1 MEKNCTCT
9 VKVTTHIDKR
19 VSVEACL
26 SHYGHR
32 RSLQHI
38 WLSKKKREELV
49 AKLKQG
55 VSQQRILDEI
65 RDNVGSRLT
74 RDHLIDKKDL
84 ANIRRSNFIDEV
96 QRHPNDTTSVLS
108 LIEKWSQSERN
119 PVLYYKLQ
127 GTIPFIHAKQCV
139 LLVFIYVTPIQK

>member
-1 MEKNCTCT
+1 M
-9 VKVTTHIDKR
+9 
-19 VSVEACL
+19 SVEACL

-38 WLSKKKREELV
+38 WLSNKKREELV

-65 RDNVGSRLT
+65 RDNVGSILT

-96 QRHPNDTTSVLS
+96 QRHPNDTTIVLS
-108 LIEKWSQSERN
+108 WIEEWSQSERN
-119 PVLYYKLQ
+119 PILYYKLQ
-127 GTIPFIHAKQCV
+127 GTIPSISAMQNV
-139 LLVFIYVTPIQK
+139 SLVFI